1 MTTVNKDIS
10 TVSGFGDVSMEART
24 GKVTIK
30 AAQSI
35 TLECGGSKIELTPT
49 GIKIEGLMVAA
60 KADVK
65 ASLAGTMV
73 DVKGSAMT
81 KVTGGVLKLN

>member
-1 MTTVNKDIS
+1 
-10 TVSGFGDVSMEART
+10 
-24 GKVTIK
+24 
-30 AAQSI
+30 
-35 TLECGGSKIELTPT
+35 
-49 GIKIEGLMVAA
+49 MVAA